1 MFGIFHFLRKIR
13 NSKYRDSNKSVASR
27 VNNSLSKK
35 LSDNLQYLNQLFD
48 MAPDLVIRHIHS
60 DQGAV
65 YAALV
70 YLDGMT
76 DKNSIENNI
85 LRDLARGKAPN
96 EVSVG
101 SIKQTSEWKQIEYD
115 ILDGQSVLFV
125 DGQPKATVY
134 CTQGWPQRAVEESTV
149 ETSIRGAHEGFVETR
164 SQNIAMIRRY
174 IPNRELK
181 IKELIV
187 GLRGKTKVS
196 ILYLGDVANPDIL
209 KELET
214 RINKID
220 IDAIM
225 NTGELAEFIE
235 DNPYSPFPQLILT
248 ERPDTAASHI
258 LQGRY
263 IVVVDKSPTVMAAP
277 AHFFTFLT
285 SVDDHNSRWMIAS
298 FTRILRFI
306 AAFISLFLPAVYIAL
321 ISFDYEVI
329 PVQLILSIAETR
341 SRVPFPPILEAMLME
356 ITIEMMREAGIRLP
370 APIGQ
375 TIGIVGGI
383 VIGQAAVQAGIV
395 SNIMVVV
402 VATTAIASFLMP
414 NYDMGA
420 AIRLLRFPMMLLAS
434 MFGIVG
440 IVIGAIALVAHL
452 VALESF
458 GTPYGSPLAPWRFAD
473 MKDMFIRVPIWA
485 MIKRPKSTDNIQA
498 IRQNKHRGD
507 EDS

>member
-1 MFGIFHFLRKIR
+1 MFSIFNFLRKIR
-13 NSKYRDSNKSVASR
+13 NSKSHKSNKPAGFQQ
-27 VNNSLSKK
+27 NNPLSPK
-35 LSDNLQYLNQLFD
+35 LSANLHHIEHMFNLT
-48 MAPDLVIRHIHS
+48 PDLVIRHIHAR
-60 DQGAV
+60 QGAAP
-65 YAALV
+65 AALV
-70 YLDGMT
+70 YLDGLVNK
-76 DKNSIENNI
+76 DAINNNI
-85 LRDLARGKAPN
+85 LRELTHKDPE

-101 SIKQTSEWKQIEYD
+101 SIHKESEWGQIED
-115 ILDGQSVLFV
+115 AILQGNSVLFV
-125 DGQPKATVY
+125 DGQPDSTIY
-134 CTQGWPQRAVEESTV
+134 GTQGWPQRAVEDSHV
-149 ETSIRGAHEGFVETR
+149 ETSLRGAHQGFVETG

-181 IKELIV
+181 IKELTV
-187 GLRGKTKVS
+187 GRRGRTKIS
-196 ILYLGDVANPDIL
+196 IMYLADVARPDVL
-209 KELET
+209 EELET
-214 RINKID
+214 RIKRID

-225 NTGELAEFIE
+225 NTGELAELIE

-248 ERPDTAASHI
+248 ERPDTATSHI

-285 SVDDHNSRWMIAS
+285 SVDDHNYRWMIAS
-298 FTRILRFI
+298 FIRTLRFI
-306 AAFISLFLPAVYIAL
+306 AVIIALFLPATYITL
-321 ISFDYEVI
+321 ISFNYEVI

-370 APIGQ
+370 TPIGQ

-420 AIRLLRFPMMLLAS
+420 AIRLLRFPMMILAS
-434 MFGIVG
+434 MFGIIG

-452 VALESF
+452 VSLESF
-458 GTPYGSPLAPWRFAD
+458 GIPYGSPLAPWRFAD

-485 MIKRPKSTDNIQA
+485 MIKRPKSTGPMQP
-498 IRQNKHRGD
+498 IRQRNHRGG

>member
-1 MFGIFHFLRKIR
+1 MRRTPH
-13 NSKYRDSNKSVASR
+13 SKYRKSNKPLASQE
-27 VNNSLSKK
+27 NPSLSNK
-35 LSDNLQYLNQLFD
+35 LSANLHYLHQLFNLT
-48 MAPDLVIRHIHS
+48 PDLVIRQVHS
-60 DQGAV
+60 DQGAT

-70 YLDGMT
+70 YLDGMV
-76 DKNSIENNI
+76 DKASIHNNI
-85 LRDLARGKAPN
+85 LRELAYKTPD
-96 EVSVG
+96 EISVG
-101 SIKQTSEWKQIEYD
+101 SIHKASDWRQVEDAIFQ
-115 ILDGQSVLFV
+115 GNSVLFV
-125 DGQPKATVY
+125 DGQPEATVY
-134 CTQGWPQRAVEESTV
+134 GTQGWPQRAVEQSPV
-149 ETSIRGAHEGFVETR
+149 EASLRGAHQGFVETG
-164 SQNIAMIRRY
+164 SQNVAMIRRY

-181 IKELIV
+181 IKELTV
-187 GLRGKTKVS
+187 GRRGRTKIS
-196 ILYLGDVANPDIL
+196 ILYLADVARPEIL
-209 KELET
+209 QELET
-214 RINKID
+214 RIRKVD

-225 NTGELAEFIE
+225 NTGELAELIE
-235 DNPYSPFPQLILT
+235 DNPFSPFPQLILT

-298 FTRILRFI
+298 FTRILRFV
-306 AAFISLFLPAVYIAL
+306 ALFISLFLPALYIAL
-321 ISFDYEVI
+321 ISFNYEVI

-370 APIGQ
+370 SPIGQ

-440 IVIGAIALVAHL
+440 IVTGAIALVAHL
-452 VALESF
+452 VSLESF
-458 GTPYGSPLAPWRFAD
+458 GMPYGSPLAPWRFAE

-485 MIKRPKSTDNIQA
+485 MLKRPKSTGATQTV
-498 IRQNKHRGD
+498 RQKNHRGD